1 LSEAPLARA
10 ARADIIRQYPA
21 PGRERLRETT
31 KTLLHRADN
40 ARCGSNGPPGFPKC
54 SEVTVT
60 YAEAQP
66 YSGKRVQFKTDADYM
81 DADLPTGGH
90 GLVWWVDQDAVMLE
104 VAPYRPKRGW
114 AQ

>member
-1 LSEAPLARA
+1 M
-10 ARADIIRQYPA
+10 
-21 PGRERLRETT
+21 
-31 KTLLHRADN
+31 
-40 ARCGSNGPPGFPKC
+40 
-54 SEVTVT
+54 T

-114 AQ
+114 ASEKLRVPLSRLASLDAAG